1 MEQYLSIKVSLLS
14 WRQNEGG
21 GMIIVGVDGSAAK
34 GPSGAPSL
42 TLPP

>member
-14 WRQNEGG
+14 WTQNEGG
-21 GMIIVGVDGSAAK
+21 GTLVGVDGSAAK